1 MNCSFV
7 GMNYLGHAYLSFDS
21 PQILVG
27 NMISDFVKGKNK
39 FVFNGNIQ
47 KGMVLHRAIDDF
59 TDSHPSTKKA
69 MEVFKPAYRL
79 YSAPIM
85 DILFDY
91 FLANDPSLFNDAS
104 LKVFSQQVYRHLENN
119 TVHLPTRF
127 LQVLIYM
134 KADDW
139 LYNYKYAH
147 GILRSLQGLVRR
159 ATYINDSDTAYQLFL
174 MNQRLL
180 NECYSEFFKDV
191 KQFAK
196 QKFQELVA

>member
-7 GMNYLGHAYLSFDS
+7 GMNYLGHAYLSFNS
-21 PQILVG
+21 PPMLVG
-27 NMISDFVKGKNK
+27 NMISDFVKGKAK

-59 TDSHPSTKKA
+59 TDSHPATKKA

-91 FLANDPSLFNDAS
+91 FLANDATLFDDTSLRAFTKN
-104 LKVFSQQVYRHLENN
+104 VYTVLENN
-119 TVHLPTRF
+119 TTHLPPRF
-127 LQVLIYM
+127 LQVLTYM

-139 LYNYKYAH
+139 LYNYKYVH
-147 GILRSLQGLVRR
+147 GMRRSLNGLVRR
-159 ATYINDSDTAYQLFL
+159 ATFINDSDTAYRLFL
-174 MNQRLL
+174 EHERFL
-180 NECYSEFFKDV
+180 NECYKDFFKDV
-191 KQFAK
+191 KLFAK
-196 QKFQELVA
+196 DKFQELVA